1 MQTVAAG
8 VLSAHWGERRSQII
22 TWQKLLKKTAL
33 CLEGNQPPLATM
45 SHQLAQRN
53 FLKHCTY
60 KASMSIL
67 LQSCVG
73 RGQRTTP
80 TTLQDRKKVQCS
92 SFLLLHRT
100 LKCLFPQ
107 DGLKD
112 STSLTNVMT
121 LFLHP
126 YIFIGVCICWS
137 RRPLTSSRFFS
148 LQKRNSCANTQ
159 VRNVHHSIALTLSD
173 YSQNCCVKL
182 RQMLLVPPM
191 ALNAITA
198 FMLEYVHTH
207 DANRHTI
214 PQLIWECLDKIN
226 IYPVDYQ
233 LSLQQNK
240 VFQSKDRNSAK

>member
-1 MQTVAAG
+1 M
-8 VLSAHWGERRSQII
+8 
-22 TWQKLLKKTAL
+22 
-33 CLEGNQPPLATM
+33 
-45 SHQLAQRN
+45 
-53 FLKHCTY
+53 
-60 KASMSIL
+60 
-67 LQSCVG
+67 
-73 RGQRTTP
+73 
-80 TTLQDRKKVQCS
+80 
-92 SFLLLHRT
+92 FLLLAVTPHPEVFVPSRWT
-100 LKCLFPQ
+100 Q
-107 DGLKD
+107 GLD
-112 STSLTNVMT
+112 FFVMT

-173 YSQNCCVKL
+173 CSQNCCVKL